1 MEISQNSEEIIVLSG
16 DKISCQ
22 DLRII
27 KNQVIGDPDIKLLY
41 MKDNILENLNDMLQN
56 FIPREKVEDK
66 PSNSKS
72 LENDSTIDTEQAQAV
87 DSNIDEKSI
96 NQPIVQECSEKQNL
110 DGSHKIENAKI
121 SFAIEILGILI

>member
-1 MEISQNSEEIIVLSG
+1 
-16 DKISCQ
+16 
-22 DLRII
+22 
-27 KNQVIGDPDIKLLY
+27 